1 MAADYSHLLP
11 PPVLDR
17 ILETAFHTTDADSDR
32 FPPPV
37 QLTTLASLGKAI
49 NASVRRI
56 LAREVVLQD
65 DDNRLVDA
73 EEGQSAVLL
82 ARVVNDP
89 NWANDVKLLTV
100 VNPVFD
106 QASDPALCHPPP
118 PPPLDDA
125 AFFLCLSRFE
135 TLSSFTWHSHRIPPE
150 LLCLALGQ
158 AAKNLTNFKLELVPL
173 PLSGG
178 TTTTDA
184 AAPPS
189 SPPLQQH
196 QSPTSASGLYSPLLH
211 GSGVGNGTATSAAAS
226 APAPRWDAPHLAS
239 LPAKLTHLS
248 LSNLSSLG
256 AQSLAEH
263 ALPALPMLE
272 FVQLEKTL
280 WVDDHVLEAMGR
292 HLKGLGVLKVRE
304 MAGTK
309 LSENGLGEVLR
320 GCPEL
325 RELHLDC
332 VQGRFS
338 RACWQKLTPLPSNLR
353 VLRLSYS
360 EQGPHKSW
368 LLDHLASLSHLVDA
382 SNSELEHLALTRIV
396 AGDGKGKALVPGSH
410 HLARYPIDPVL
421 DPRSLTLGEKDLDA
435 LVGVGGGGNEGG
447 GEGGGGREWRK
458 LELDLFRIEQDQL
471 KRILEGCT
479 KLKSLKV
486 MFDAPFRN
494 LLTLAPSFAACP
506 ELQHLEV
513 AIPPGHSPE
522 MASVTP
528 AEYFAAVAPVFVSSA
543 GASESGTAA
552 EAARESG
559 QPEQSPRPQH
569 HGHGRRA
576 SLATSAGSPTRTR
589 TNASFIANNDAVAP
603 EGPTVPIDLAALDK
617 AATATARNCVHHPL
631 EALDSLLPV
640 TKDWRRFLKKAHA
653 LERIAWT
660 GRGGLGTWEF
670 GQKQGS
676 SLARVE
682 FRPTKPVVVGE
693 GETALSG
700 GDQSPT
706 RSRTRTA
713 SSSGGGGGF
722 GGPESSSSSWGW
734 DGQLA
739 SPSAYTSSSSSRRR
753 SSSVSLAGSCLSN
766 LSLSPTL
773 QPQPVQRS
781 HGGGD
786 GSHSVFSSPATPFS
800 TLMGLGIPSSS
811 TAIKSNGNAAGGMM
825 GDVPCSPPEY
835 QHGFG
840 NGSGNGGRRRSSASS
855 SAMFGAIGA
864 NFLASPPQHDNSA
877 GGGNSSA
884 LGLSMPLYEEETS
897 FNVPSTLSS
906 SHVQDLFGW
915 AAETAAATATATAP
929 PRGADS
935 SSSPS
940 GRAGGKGAPSS
951 SKASNHK
958 SLPAIQTT
966 TTTPKAS
973 SLLPPAPA
981 HLPAKPLSFAAA
993 AASAAAAKVVNTST
1007 TGATAPAMART
1018 ASATSASSAI
1028 STGGGGGSS
1037 SKSAG
1042 SSPTQS
1048 PGRSTASGG
1057 GGGSKAGNGRSG
1069 GGGGGRSNR
1078 SRGKS
1083 ASPKQEKNA
1092 SLPPSGPAGGENRR
1106 ASGGGSGAGGGNA
1119 RKSGG
1124 GGGGG
1129 GRRREATR

>member
-17 ILETAFHTTDADSDR
+17 ILESAFHSNSNSHSDSDR
-32 FPPPV
+32 FHQV
-37 QLTTLASLGKAI
+37 KLATLASLGKAI

-56 LAREVVLQD
+56 LARRLVLQD

-73 EEGQSAVLL
+73 EEGDGPSALLL
-82 ARVVNDP
+82 ARVVKDP

-100 VNPVFD
+100 VNPAPSEAND
-106 QASDPALCHPPP
+106 LAPPPPP

-135 TLSSFTWHSHRIPPE
+135 NLSSFTWHSHRVPPE

-158 AAKNLTNFKLELVPL
+158 AAKNLTRFKLELVPL
-173 PLSGG
+173 PLALPA
-178 TTTTDA
+178 TTTDA

-196 QSPTSASGLYSPLLH
+196 QSPTSASGLYGPLLH
-211 GSGVGNGTATSAAAS
+211 GSGLGNGTATSAAAS

-239 LPAKLTHLS
+239 LPEKLTHLS

-272 FVQLEKTL
+272 SVQLEKTL

-292 HLKGLGVLKVRE
+292 HLKGL
-304 MAGTK
+304 A
-309 LSENGLGEVLR
+309 VLR
-320 GCPEL
+320 
-325 RELHLDC
+325 
-332 VQGRFS
+332 
-338 RACWQKLTPLPSNLR
+338 KLTPLPANLR

-368 LLDHLASLSHLVDA
+368 LLDHLASLSHLLL
-382 SNSELEHLALTRIV
+382 SPNSGLEHLALTRV
-396 AGDGKGKALVPGSH
+396 VAGTGAAAGDGKGKAALVPGSH
-410 HLARYPIDPVL
+410 HLARYPIDPAL
-421 DPRSLTLGEKDLDA
+421 DPRLLTLSEKDLDA
-435 LVGVGGGGNEGG
+435 LVGNGTEG
-447 GEGGGGREWRK
+447 GEGGEGGGREWRR

-471 KRILEGCT
+471 KRILEGCP

-528 AEYFAAVAPVFVSSA
+528 AEYFAAVAPVFLSSSG
-543 GASESGTAA
+543 GAPESSGTAA
-552 EAARESG
+552 ADATNELG
-559 QPEQSPRPQH
+559 QEQPPRQPH

-589 TNASFIANNDAVAP
+589 TNASDIANNGAAGP
-603 EGPTVPIDLAALDK
+603 EGPTVPIDLAALEK
-617 AATATARNCVHHPL
+617 ATTATARNCVHHPL

-653 LERIAWT
+653 LERITWT

-682 FRPTKPVVVGE
+682 FRPTKPVVVGVGLGE
-693 GETALSG
+693 GETTLSG
-700 GDQSPT
+700 GGGGEQSPT

-713 SSSGGGGGF
+713 SSSGGGGGGC
-722 GGPESSSSSWGW
+722 GGPESSSSSSWGW

-739 SPSAYTSSSSSRRR
+739 STSPYTSSSRRR

-773 QPQPVQRS
+773 QQQPAHRPS
-781 HGGGD
+781 GGD
-786 GSHSVFSSPATPFS
+786 ASHSVFSSPSTPFS

-811 TAIKSNGNAAGGMM
+811 SAAGKSNGNGGGSGMM

-835 QHGFG
+835 QNGFG
-840 NGSGNGGRRRSSASS
+840 NGTGGWRRSSASS
-855 SAMFGAIGA
+855 SAKFGAIGA
-864 NFLASPPQHDNSA
+864 NFSSSSSSSPPQHDNSG

-884 LGLSMPLYEEETS
+884 LGLSMPLYEEETC
-897 FNVPSTLSS
+897 FDMPSSALSS
-906 SHVQDLFGW
+906 SHMQDLFGW

-929 PRGADS
+929 RGEQSGGAT
-935 SSSPS
+935 SPS
-940 GRAGGKGAPSS
+940 GRGGGGGKGTASS
-951 SKASNHK
+951 SKPSNHK

-966 TTTPKAS
+966 TAAAAPKTS

-993 AASAAAAKVVNTST
+993 AASAAAAKVVNTSF
-1007 TGATAPAMART
+1007 APAMART
-1018 ASATSASSAI
+1018 TSAASASSAI
-1028 STGGGGGSS
+1028 SAAGGGSS

-1048 PGRSTASGG
+1048 PGRSSASGG
-1057 GGGSKAGNGRSG
+1057 GPKSGTGRNS
-1069 GGGGGRSNR
+1069 GGGGRSNC

-1083 ASPKQEKNA
+1083 ASPKQEKNP

-1106 ASGGGSGAGGGNA
+1106 ASGGGGGAGA

-1124 GGGGG
+1124 GGGRGG